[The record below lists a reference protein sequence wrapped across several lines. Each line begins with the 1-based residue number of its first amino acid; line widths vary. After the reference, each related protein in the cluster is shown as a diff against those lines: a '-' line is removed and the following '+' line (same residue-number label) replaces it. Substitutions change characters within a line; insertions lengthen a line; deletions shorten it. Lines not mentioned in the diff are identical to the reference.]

1 MRQSKSKP
9 RVHLSL
15 RRWYDAVAKRAFHR
29 CEYCHAPESF
39 FNHRFDVEHIIP
51 KARGDS
57 TDLDNLALCCSAC
70 NSRKLSF
77 EMGVDATTSQEV
89 PLFNPRIQNWAEHFR
104 FSADGLI
111 LEGLTPI
118 GRATIRRLDM
128 NHSRQVRAR
137 WFWMRFPE
145 LFP

>member
-1 MRQSKSKP
+1 MRRSKSKQYDRP
-9 RVHLSL
+9 SL
-15 RRWYDAVAKRAFHR
+15 RRWYNAVARRALHR

-39 FNHRFDVEHIIP
+39 FNHRFDVEHIVP
-51 KARGDS
+51 LAKGRN
-57 TDLDNLALCCSAC
+57 TCLDNLALCCSAC
-70 NSRKLSF
+70 NSRKLAF
-77 EMGVDATTSQEV
+77 EMGVDAITGQEV

-118 GRATIRRLDM
+118 ARATIERLDM

-137 WFWMRFPE
+137 QLWMGFPE

>member
-1 MRQSKSKP
+1 MRQSKSRQ
-9 RVHLSL
+9 RVRPFL
-15 RRWYDAVAKRAFHR
+15 RRWYDAVAKRALHC

-51 KARGDS
+51 LARGGS
-57 TDLDNLALCCSAC
+57 SSLDNLALCCSAC
-70 NSRKLSF
+70 NSRKLAF
-77 EMGVDATTSQEV
+77 EMGVDVATGREV
-89 PLFNPRIQNWAEHFR
+89 LLFNPRTQNWAEHFR

-118 GRATIRRLDM
+118 GRATIKRLDM
-128 NHSRQVRAR
+128 NHSRQIRAR
-137 WFWMRFPE
+137 RLWMRFPE

>member
-9 RVHLSL
+9 RPRPSL
-15 RRWYDAVAKRAFHR
+15 RRWYDAVAKRAIHR

-39 FNHRFDVEHIIP
+39 FNHRFDVEHIVP
-51 KARGDS
+51 QARGGS

-70 NSRKLSF
+70 NSRKLAF
-77 EMGVDATTSQEV
+77 EMGIDAATGREV
-89 PLFNPRIQNWAEHFR
+89 HLFNPRTQNWEEHFC

-118 GRATIRRLDM
+118 GRATIKRLDM

-137 WFWMRFPE
+137 RLWIRFPE